1 MRQKIVTE
9 GVKRLEVRNVKKTMI
24 ALMISGVAVFAAY
37 GQDTAKDDLK
47 KSGQDV
53 KKAGKDTG
61 HAAKN
66 AGKGVAKG
74 TKKGVHKT
82 AKATEKGAKKVDEK
96 TKE

>member
-1 MRQKIVTE
+1 MGEQTLTKGGRGI
-9 GVKRLEVRNVKKTMI
+9 VKKTLV
-24 ALMISGVAVFAAY
+24 ALTISSLAVFAAY

-47 KSGQDV
+47 KSGHEV

-61 HAAKN
+61 HAAKD

-74 TKKGVHKT
+74 TKKGVNKT

>member
-1 MRQKIVTE
+1 MRTKINTE
-9 GVKRLEVRNVKKTMI
+9 GVKRLEVKKTII
-24 ALMISGVAVFAAY
+24 ALTIGGLAAFAAY
-37 GQDTAKDDLK
+37 GQDTAKEDLK

-53 KKAGKDTG
+53 KQAGKDTG
-61 HAAKN
+61 HAAKR